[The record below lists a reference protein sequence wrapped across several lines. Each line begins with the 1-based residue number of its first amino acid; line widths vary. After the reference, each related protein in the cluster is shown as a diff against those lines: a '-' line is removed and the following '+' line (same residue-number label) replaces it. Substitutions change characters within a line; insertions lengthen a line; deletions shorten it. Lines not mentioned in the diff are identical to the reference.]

1 MEAAPGE
8 GAELMGVGGWEGGC
22 CPPVIPPGMPPGPP
36 IGPSLCGFGV
46 PERSSPEAAE
56 VLETVDCCEAS
67 STTGFPSGPIEG
79 GLVLLTEVLLPE
91 WSPDSS
97 GVLVGVIGCGVDVGG
112 GMLFW
117 GLLGIPGIPGPLGY
131 IWVAPYPLI
140 LC

>member
-1 MEAAPGE
+1 MNKIFETISFIKINFLTIRNKSVLP
-8 GAELMGVGGWEGGC
+8 
-22 CPPVIPPGMPPGPP
+22 
-36 IGPSLCGFGV
+36 
-46 PERSSPEAAE
+46 AE